1 MDDLSCWYAA
11 SCIFSADSRNGL
23 RRSEWRNSFCVC
35 LSYIEKGHTCANE
48 VAVDRT
54 RSPWLTGDVTTV
66 VFITLCREHT
76 RRLSSSHIFT
86 LDAFMSRSGLNT
98 PCVCDKRGLR
108 RVCASHTKYES

>member
-1 MDDLSCWYAA
+1 M
-11 SCIFSADSRNGL
+11 
-23 RRSEWRNSFCVC
+23 
-35 LSYIEKGHTCANE
+35 EKGHTCANE

-86 LDAFMSRSGLNT
+86 LEAFMSRFWPEHTLRVRQARAQAGLCIAYQIRVLTVETILHCIVRMPLFMHCKIVIVNTHSGG
-98 PCVCDKRGLR
+98 R
-108 RVCASHTKYES
+108 